1 MPPPTLRLLILL
13 PAFLATVLH
22 LVFRLHPDPSATPRC
37 ANPGHRHALRQPL
50 LAARRAIYTSPHQ
63 TPNTS
68 CRRALVARV
77 QTPQSTPPRL
87 KSFLEKTLTAHARP
101 QFTDPQR
108 LHSHPNRRPMQTP
121 ARWVKGLAT

>member
-1 MPPPTLRLLILL
+1 MPSLNRRLLLLLSRILAGVLGLVRRWL
-13 PAFLATVLH
+13 PAAA
-22 LVFRLHPDPSATPRC
+22 ATPRRTT
-37 ANPGHRHALRQPL
+37 PGLARTRQCHLHPAQPVTHRPS
-50 LAARRAIYTSPHQ
+50 RRA
-63 TPNTS
+63 PNVPS
-68 CRRALVARV
+68 RDVRLSRCQA
-77 QTPQSTPPRL
+77 PKCTPPRL

>member
-1 MPPPTLRLLILL
+1 MPSLAHRLLRLLSRVLADVL
-13 PAFLATVLH
+13 GLAVAQRPART
-22 LVFRLHPDPSATPRC
+22 ATPRRMT
-37 ANPGHRHALRQPL
+37 PGRRHARRRPL
-50 LAARRAIYTSPHQ
+50 HAARP
-63 TPNTS
+63 
-68 CRRALVARV
+68 VARRPSRTALGRCV
-77 QTPQSTPPRL
+77 RGAPKTRSQAPKCTPPRL